1 MKTCKQF
8 CEKDFLIEK
17 KMWKKNLVI
26 NTCVLNN
33 LKTNKTLTKILKT
46 MYMTASMQ

>member
-8 CEKDFLIEK
+8 CEKDFLVEK
-17 KMWKKNLVI
+17 ENVEENLVI

-33 LKTNKTLTKILKT
+33 LKNK
-46 MYMTASMQ
+46 